1 MLVQFSQDVPSAGS
15 DFPLLF
21 DDSWMLVT
29 CIPFF
34 MMDLYYVP
42 HTLMWPAWDWER
54 EGWNHWL
61 TLPHR
66 CWPNAVDLWFV
77 FTFLHKSVVH
87 SHFKKDDVCLM
98 VSAASVAS
106 QTKAPV
112 MAYFTDLAELV
123 SRIDKPQSHFYL
135 DSDSG
140 QSSVITACV
149 TVGNDMDI
157 SYGRNCSMEDF
168 IK

>member
-1 MLVQFSQDVPSAGS
+1 M
-15 DFPLLF
+15 
-21 DDSWMLVT
+21 
-29 CIPFF
+29 
-34 MMDLYYVP
+34 
-42 HTLMWPAWDWER
+42 
-54 EGWNHWL
+54 
-61 TLPHR
+61 
-66 CWPNAVDLWFV
+66 
-77 FTFLHKSVVH
+77 
-87 SHFKKDDVCLM
+87 CLM